1 MSNNN
6 LFGIYFGYINSKTF
20 DQNNIISTI
29 KSECSINGQIVP
41 IRKLLK
47 KDLSSNDGIIIQ
59 NLKDLKNRKFTHKH
73 IGVEHKDKINE
84 FMQKLFE
91 SCQNEINII
100 IVSIPVFFQEIQK
113 QIIEDSIKS
122 IKKESN
128 IYFLEEPHAAIISY
142 NILYKLKH
150 KKKIGNFDLIIM
162 FYNDLYEISIALYEK
177 NSNKNSDY
185 SFKYS
190 IRDFNLQ
197 NLIEELQMIKKKDK
211 LEKENLLENI
221 LNEIKK
227 LIEEEQLD
235 IKNLEKI
242 LILSENKQIKNYLK
256 KFKNYFQ
263 KIKIENTIDF
273 LTIEDTITNGVRKY
287 ASIDIQEKL
296 CCPKKKKKIKTGYKY
311 RRKLLYFK
319 DQSTI

>member
-1 MSNNN
+1 M
-6 LFGIYFGYINSKTF
+6 
-20 DQNNIISTI
+20 
-29 KSECSINGQIVP
+29 
-41 IRKLLK
+41 
-47 KDLSSNDGIIIQ
+47 
-59 NLKDLKNRKFTHKH
+59 
-73 IGVEHKDKINE
+73 
-84 FMQKLFE
+84 
-91 SCQNEINII
+91 
-100 IVSIPVFFQEIQK
+100 
-113 QIIEDSIKS
+113 
-122 IKKESN
+122 
-128 IYFLEEPHAAIISY
+128 EEPHAAIISY

-177 NSNKNSDY
+177 NSNENPY

-190 IRDFNLQ
+190 IGDFNLQ
-197 NLIEELQMIKKKDK
+197 NLIKELTMIEKKDK
-211 LEKENLLENI
+211 LEKENILENL

-273 LTIEDTITNGVRKY
+273 LTIEDSIIDGVRKY
-287 ASIDIQEKL
+287 ARINIQE
-296 CCPKKKKKIKTGYKY
+296 TNYKQIEQ
-311 RRKLLYFK
+311 K
-319 DQSTI
+319 

>member
-1 MSNNN
+1 M
-6 LFGIYFGYINSKTF
+6 
-20 DQNNIISTI
+20 
-29 KSECSINGQIVP
+29 V
-41 IRKLLK
+41 
-47 KDLSSNDGIIIQ
+47 
-59 NLKDLKNRKFTHKH
+59 KN
-73 IGVEHKDKINE
+73 
-84 FMQKLFE
+84 
-91 SCQNEINII
+91 
-100 IVSIPVFFQEIQK
+100 
-113 QIIEDSIKS
+113 
-122 IKKESN
+122 
-128 IYFLEEPHAAIISY
+128 A
-142 NILYKLKH
+142 
-150 KKKIGNFDLIIM
+150 KKKNGNFHLILM

-256 KFKNYFQ
+256 IFENYLHE
-263 KIKIENTIDF
+263 IKIENTIDF
-273 LTIEDTITNGVRKY
+273 LTLEDNIINGVRKY
-287 ASIDIQEKL
+287 ASINIQKTNYHHPVEQKFVFE
-296 CCPKKKKKIKTGYKY
+296 KKKKKINTGC
-311 RRKLLYFK
+311 R
-319 DQSTI
+319 